1 MNCKRL
7 EHRLRLPLD
16 CRAPAYA
23 PHQIHLMKIA
33 QDSVVSF
40 HYTLK
45 DQDGDV
51 IDKSDG
57 EPMAYLHG
65 HGQIVAGLERELTGK
80 AAGDKLQVQVSPADG
95 YGEYNAALIQQVPR
109 DAFRKISGLHVGM
122 ELHTQ
127 TRNGGHATVVVKE
140 IGPKFVKVDGNH
152 SLAGKTLF
160 FDIEIAEVRSASEE
174 ELSHQHVHGPGG
186 HHH

>member
-1 MNCKRL
+1 
-7 EHRLRLPLD
+7 
-16 CRAPAYA
+16 
-23 PHQIHLMKIA
+23 MKVS

-45 DQDGDV
+45 DEAGSI
-51 IDKSDG
+51 IDQSDG

-65 HGQIVAGLERELTGK
+65 HGQIVPGLERELTGRT
-80 AAGDKLQVQVSPADG
+80 AGDKLQVRVSAAEG
-95 YGEYNAALIQQVPR
+95 YGEHNPALIQQVPR
-109 DAFRKISGLHVGM
+109 DAFSRIPGLEVGM
-122 ELHTQ
+122 ELQ
-127 TRNGGHATVVVKE
+127 TRTRSGHPATVFVKE
-140 IGPKFVKVDGNH
+140 IGPEFVTIDGNH

>member
-1 MNCKRL
+1 
-7 EHRLRLPLD
+7 
-16 CRAPAYA
+16 
-23 PHQIHLMKIA
+23 MKVS

-45 DQDGDV
+45 DEAGSV
-51 IDKSDG
+51 IDQSDG

-65 HGQIVAGLERELTGK
+65 HGQIVPGLERELTGRT
-80 AAGDKLQVQVSPADG
+80 AGDKLQVRVSAAEG
-95 YGEYNAALIQQVPR
+95 YGEHNAALIQQVPR
-109 DAFRKISGLHVGM
+109 DAFSRVPGLAVGM
-122 ELHTQ
+122 ELQ
-127 TRNGGHATVVVKE
+127 TRTRAGHPATVFVKE
-140 IGPKFVKVDGNH
+140 IGPEFVTIDGNH
-152 SLAGKTLF
+152 ALAGKTLY